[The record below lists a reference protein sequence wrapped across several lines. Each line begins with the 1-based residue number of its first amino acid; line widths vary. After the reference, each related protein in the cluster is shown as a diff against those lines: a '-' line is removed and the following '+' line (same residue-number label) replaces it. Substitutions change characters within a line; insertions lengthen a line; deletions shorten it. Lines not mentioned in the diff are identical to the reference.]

1 MAEGNRGGSA
11 FQRLTHFDGARD
23 AARPLDR
30 VANVKQAAIDF
41 RRDMLARKPVLHY
54 ASFEL
59 VRVPYPSKFAYLNVY
74 SGPSAFVH
82 LCNTMFVVQ
91 FESSEGIKTLLVGP
105 SDWENQRDTPF
116 FKQLS
121 DRAGPLKGV
130 MENLISRKTDTVPG
144 VLARIGLKPEDVDYI
159 TYDHL
164 HTQNLRR
171 WLGADGQPAF
181 LPNAKLLVM
190 REEWECT
197 QSLIPWQ
204 NQWFCPHG
212 IDGVPSD
219 KVILLDH
226 DVMLGEGVA
235 LIKTKGHTEGNH
247 SIVVHA
253 DGQLFVTSENGVS
266 LDAYAP
272 LQSRVPGVASYARR
286 TGAEVVLNG
295 NTQEYAVDQYISMV
309 QEKAIAGE
317 SRRLP
322 GWPNLAPSSESAGFW
337 MFPRTSPT
345 VRVGQLQ
352 FGSLQR
358 RAR

>member
-1 MAEGNRGGSA
+1 MAEGSGSGGII
-11 FQRLTHFDGARD
+11 RRINHFDGTRD
-23 AARPLDR
+23 AARPLER
-30 VANVKQAAIDF
+30 VAAVTQAAQGF
-41 RRDMLARKPVLHY
+41 RRDMLAAKPVLYY

-59 VRVPYPSKFAYLNVY
+59 IRVPYPSKFAYLHAY

-91 FESSEGIKTLLVGP
+91 FGSQQGVRTLLVGP
-105 SDWENQRDTPF
+105 SDWENQLDTPF

-121 DRAGPLKGV
+121 DSAGPLKGV
-130 MENLISRKTDTVPG
+130 MERLISKKTDTMPS

-164 HTQNLRR
+164 HTQNVRR
-171 WLGADGQPAF
+171 WLGADGAPAL

-190 REEWECT
+190 REEWEST

-204 NQWFCPHG
+204 NQWYCPNG
-212 IDGVPSD
+212 IAGVPMD

-235 LIKTKGHTEGNH
+235 LLRTKGHTEGNH

-253 DGQLFVTSENGVS
+253 GDELFVTSENGVS

-272 LQSRVPGVASYARR
+272 AHSKVPGVAKFARR
-286 TGAEVVLNG
+286 TGAKVVLNG
-295 NTQEYAVDQYISMV
+295 NTAEYAVDQYISMM

-317 SRRLP
+317 SKRLP
-322 GWPNLAPSSESAGFW
+322 GWPNLAPSSESDGYW
-337 MFPRTSPT
+337 LFPRTKPT
-345 VRVGQLQ
+345 ARVGRLSFGALQ
-352 FGSLQR
+352 QR
-358 RAR
+358 